1 MKRKWEQSK
10 TERVCSID
18 IDGVLNLY
26 PKPWVDFINQH
37 ITLTT
42 GMTKIEDL
50 RQAKETISYQT
61 YKDLKFKYRESG
73 IKERLEIRPGAKEL
87 TNMLKAWGYKI
98 VILTSRP
105 FEDHRNL
112 QLQTIRWLNN
122 NQIPFDQLI
131 NGKDKYVKVM
141 SQIPHLKFHLED
153 HRYYANLIGQWGY
166 RVYLVDSEYNQ
177 GTLDENVMRINDLLE
192 VLDNE

>member
-1 MKRKWEQSK
+1 
-10 TERVCSID
+10 
-18 IDGVLNLY
+18 
-26 PKPWVDFINQH
+26 
-37 ITLTT
+37 
-42 GMTKIEDL
+42 MTKIEDL